1 MRRLSG
7 AKFSALRIEHPP
19 IMELLFQKK
28 AVIVDHI
35 EEQNVWP
42 APWLGK
48 ADDTPNFGPTSLPV
62 TY

>member
-1 MRRLSG
+1 
-7 AKFSALRIEHPP
+7 
-19 IMELLFQKK
+19 MELLFQKK